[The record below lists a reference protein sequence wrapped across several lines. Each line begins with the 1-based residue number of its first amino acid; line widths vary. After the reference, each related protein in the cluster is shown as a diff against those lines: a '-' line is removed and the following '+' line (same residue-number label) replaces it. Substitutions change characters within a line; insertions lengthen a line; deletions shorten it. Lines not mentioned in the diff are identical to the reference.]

1 MLKLFTH
8 NIIMNLYVE
17 WMNQGFIGLLAS
29 AQMNIDYIFTE
40 I

>member
-1 MLKLFTH
+1 MVKLFTH
-8 NIIMNLYVE
+8 NIIMNLYVC
-17 WMNQGFIGLLAS
+17 NLFFLAKFA